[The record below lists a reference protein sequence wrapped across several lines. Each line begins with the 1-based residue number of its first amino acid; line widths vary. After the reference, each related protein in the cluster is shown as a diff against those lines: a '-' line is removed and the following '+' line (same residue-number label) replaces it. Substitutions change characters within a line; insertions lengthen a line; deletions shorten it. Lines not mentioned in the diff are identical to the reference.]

1 MLQDGELISGHRC
14 NMSSAATHGGSRRK
28 GRIEIFPLGE
38 AGDSD
43 LLAADTLVAETKN
56 FSHEACSQT
65 MSQRRDDSLNRAQTE
80 EPTNSKER
88 GRNAQICQPL
98 PRPDAREAMG
108 GFSSQKAAKIVSLKR
123 ANVYGTVRL
132 AGA

>member
-1 MLQDGELISGHRC
+1 MLQNGKLIGGHRRD
-14 NMSSAATHGGSRRK
+14 MSPAATHGGSRRE
-28 GRIEIFPLGE
+28 GRIKIFPLGE

-65 MSQRRDDSLNRAQTE
+65 MSQRNDDSLNRAQTE
-80 EPTNSKER
+80 EPANSKER

-123 ANVYGTVRL
+123 AKVYGMFRL
-132 AGA
+132 